1 MIFLIINKSIELYSL
16 AANTG
21 NDAAQ
26 IILEDA
32 YMNSDGVKK
41 DVERRPQIKEMKWLW
56 KLKEMDSFTI
66 YNLCQLI

>member
-41 DVERRPQIKEMKWLW
+41 DVERRPQIKEMK
-56 KLKEMDSFTI
+56 
-66 YNLCQLI
+66 

>member
-1 MIFLIINKSIELYSL
+1 MEIPLHTTTCPRDTFILIMIFLINKSIELYSL

-32 YMNSDGVKK
+32 YMNSDGVEK
-41 DVERRPQIKEMKWLW
+41 DAERRPQIKEMK
-56 KLKEMDSFTI
+56 
-66 YNLCQLI
+66 

>member
-1 MIFLIINKSIELYSL
+1 
-16 AANTG
+16 
-21 NDAAQ
+21 
-26 IILEDA
+26 
-32 YMNSDGVKK
+32 MNSDGVKK